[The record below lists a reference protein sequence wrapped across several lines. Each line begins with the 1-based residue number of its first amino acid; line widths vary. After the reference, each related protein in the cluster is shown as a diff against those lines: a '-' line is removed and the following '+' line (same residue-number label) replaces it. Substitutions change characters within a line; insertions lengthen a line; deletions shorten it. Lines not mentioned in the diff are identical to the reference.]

1 MKNCLRAVPVF
12 RTTFRKRNLLAKA
25 RANRAERHTQG
36 HVLVMVVGLENS
48 DQLVTVENPVRART
62 QQLMQEP

>member
-12 RTTFRKRNLLAKA
+12 RTASRKRNLLARA
-25 RANRAERHTQG
+25 RANRTERHTQG

-48 DQLVTVENPVRART
+48 DQLVTVENLVRATT
-62 QQLMQEP
+62 QQLIQEP

>member
-1 MKNCLRAVPVF
+1 MENCLRAVPVF
-12 RTTFRKRNLLAKA
+12 RTASRKRSLLAKA

-36 HVLVMVVGLENS
+36 HVLVIVVGLENS
-48 DQLVTVENPVRART
+48 DQLVTVENLVGART